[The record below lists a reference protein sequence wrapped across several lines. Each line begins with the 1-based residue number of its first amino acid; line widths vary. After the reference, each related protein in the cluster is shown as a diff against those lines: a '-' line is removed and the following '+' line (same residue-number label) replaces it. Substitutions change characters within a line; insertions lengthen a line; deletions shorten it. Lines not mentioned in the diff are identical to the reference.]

1 MRIFV
6 LNGPNLDM
14 LGKREPET
22 YGTETLDDLYDL
34 LQTTFPSHVFS
45 FFQSNHEG
53 DIIEQVHELVHQ
65 PGQEG
70 FIGNFG
76 GFTHTSVAIRDA
88 LSMVEIPK
96 IEVHISN
103 IHARESFR
111 HTSLTAGACNGV
123 IAGFGFQ
130 SYVLGI
136 RALEILHRDRN
147 K

>member
-1 MRIFV
+1 MRIFI
-6 LNGPNLDM
+6 LNGPNLNM

-22 YGTETLDDLYDL
+22 YGTDTLDDLYSL
-34 LQTTFPSHVFS
+34 LQRTFPSHVFS

-65 PGQEG
+65 PEQEG
-70 FIGNFG
+70 LIGNFG

-88 LSMVEIPK
+88 LSMLTIPK

-111 HTSLTAGACNGV
+111 HTSLTAGACDGV

-130 SYVLGI
+130 SYVLGV
-136 RALEILHRDRN
+136 RALELILRDRN

>member
-1 MRIFV
+1 
-6 LNGPNLDM
+6 M
-14 LGKREPET
+14 LGKREPDT
-22 YGTETLDDLYDL
+22 YGHETLDDLYKL
-34 LQTTFPSHVFS
+34 LQTTFPSYVFS

-53 DIIEQVHELVHQ
+53 EIIEQIHELVHQ
-65 PGQEG
+65 PEQEG
-70 FIGNFG
+70 LIGNFG

-88 LSMVEIPK
+88 LSMLKIPK
-96 IEVHISN
+96 VEVHISN

-111 HTSLTAGACNGV
+111 HNSLTAGACNGV

-136 RALEILHRDRN
+136 RALETLHRDRI

>member
-1 MRIFV
+1 M
-6 LNGPNLDM
+6 NGPNLNM

-22 YGTETLDDLYDL
+22 YGHETLEDLYKL
-34 LQTTFPSHVFS
+34 LQKTFPSYVFS

-53 DIIEQVHELVHQ
+53 EIIEQIHELVHQ
-65 PGQEG
+65 PEQEG
-70 FIGNFG
+70 LIGNFG
-76 GFTHTSVAIRDA
+76 AFTHTSVAIRDA
-88 LSMVEIPK
+88 LSMLKIPK
-96 IEVHISN
+96 VEVHISN

-111 HTSLTAGACNGV
+111 HNSLTAGACNGV